1 MTDST
6 VPATDKGNL
15 VSAVQRSNPVIS
27 PNVTSMET
35 MSGLLSYL
43 KKEVEGLQP
52 LSFILEKAKEL
63 SSTEGASWFMKGSTK
78 PDSDSIVAAL
88 RELIKPKYEDESDN
102 PLDTVMIKQRF
113 EATELSIRRIVASQ
127 IQIFGDD
134 LAAIMEAIED
144 SSK

>member
-15 VSAVQRSNPVIS
+15 VSAVQRSNPVVS

-102 PLDTVMIKQRF
+102 PLDTGMIKQRF